1 MSKVKVIDLER
12 KVNLIMRGLNL
23 LLFREGEVIPKEKA
37 QELKARLENYPVAR
51 EFEFVRIDRKALK
64 DLREL
69 PAEA

>member
-1 MSKVKVIDLER
+1 MSKVKGIDLER